1 MKIISF
7 SPVLNSIN
15 NYCVS
20 AGNSR
25 ISDALLNLNTNYREQ
40 QRIYKR
46 DVEAL
51 IEEIENE
58 GTLSYLQICQK
69 SICTFFG
76 IISIHE

>member
-1 MKIISF
+1 MNIISF

-20 AGNSR
+20 TGNSR

-58 GTLSYLQICQK
+58 GILSYLQ
-69 SICTFFG
+69 SIIYMYIFWNHLYT
-76 IISIHE
+76 